1 MDKPEKMPMWRKVLI
16 AICSLLIIACL
27 ILVGN
32 IKSIITR
39 EDSERNTITA
49 VFEANEYLKPLL
61 DFDELSEKGHKR
73 FLQENEDK
81 LKKYQEGDFED
92 YDRACHVLFNN
103 LKFKKIFGKE
113 IFDSTIR
120 EYGNRE
126 EAYDYRCEK
135 LRNKVVSE
143 AFNYLYSP
151 YNKNGSRDNSRGLGV
166 EWEEYNQ
173 MSISAKEDFIR
184 TDFQERYDKIVEK
197 ENDDRELWGRLLL
210 SAVLLLGISIFLLV
224 AKKLGKIN
232 FLARNTA
239 IFCILC
245 FAINYIIHQFL
256 VLFHP
261 DYLEMEGFVIFF
273 FLFSLLTLPLME
285 VFLANRSKQ
294 DYFKYYLI
302 PDRLSEKLINN
313 DYRKRLLMIF
323 LIYPLFYLIP
333 IPFAGLFVFLFY
345 ILPVLLILGIIWII
359 MWIKEGK
366 RMDVKPQVQNDRARL
381 YCRHCGKLIDADSD
395 FCRYCGKKL

>member
-39 EDSERNTITA
+39 EESERNTITA

-61 DFDELSEKGHKR
+61 DFDELSEKEHKR

-126 EAYDYRCEK
+126 EAYDYRCEM

-173 MSISAKEDFIR
+173 MSIPAKEDFIR

-232 FLARNTA
+232 FHARNTA

-245 FAINYIIHQFL
+245 FAINYIIHLFL

-366 RMDVKPQVQNDRARL
+366 RMDVKPQIQNDRARL

-395 FCRYCGKKL
+395 FCRYCGKKH

>member
-1 MDKPEKMPMWRKVLI
+1 MDKKDNMPIWRKVLV

-32 IKSIITR
+32 INSIITN
-39 EDSERNTITA
+39 EESERNTITA
-49 VFEANEYLKPLL
+49 VFESNDYLKPLL
-61 DFDELSEKGHKR
+61 NYDELSEKEHKR
-73 FLQENEDK
+73 FLQYCKEKQLHYHTIGEYKRTLQNLYND
-81 LKKYQEGDFED
+81 
-92 YDRACHVLFNN
+92 
-103 LKFKKIFGKE
+103 LKFKQIFGKD
-113 IFDSTIR
+113 IYDSTIR
-120 EYGNRE
+120 EYSNRE
-126 EAYDYRCEK
+126 EAYDFRCEM
-135 LRNKVVSE
+135 LRNKVVSD

-151 YNKNGSRDNSRGLGV
+151 FTKNGSRDNNKGLGAK
-166 EWEEYNQ
+166 WEEYNQ

-232 FLARNTA
+232 FHARNTA

-261 DYLEMEGFVIFF
+261 DYLEMEGFVFFF

>member
-1 MDKPEKMPMWRKVLI
+1 MDKKDNMPIWRKVLV

-32 IKSIITR
+32 IESIITN
-39 EDSERNTITA
+39 EESEMNKPSLI
-49 VFEANEYLKPLL
+49 FEQDEILSRLL
-61 DFDELSEKGHKR
+61 NFDELSWYKKEQ
-73 FLQENEDK
+73 FTNDIENL
-81 LKKYQEGDFED
+81 LKNCRTLS
-92 YDRACHVLFNN
+92 DRQKACNELYNN
-103 LKFKKIFGKE
+103 WKFVQIFGNEK
-113 IFDSTIR
+113 FDSLISVGI
-120 EYGNRE
+120 EYDNR
-126 EAYDYRCEK
+126 CQM
-135 LRNKVVSE
+135 LRNKVVSD

-151 YNKNGSRDNSRGLGV
+151 FTPNGTRDNRKGLGDN
-166 EWEEYNQ
+166 WEKYNQ
-173 MSISAKEDFIR
+173 MSIPAKEEFIR

-210 SAVLLLGISIFLLV
+210 SAVLLIGISIFLLV
-224 AKKLGKIN
+224 AKKPGKN
-232 FLARNTA
+232 NCHARKTA
-239 IFCILC
+239 MYCILC

-256 VLFHP
+256 VIFHP

-285 VFLANRSKQ
+285 AFLANRSKQ
-294 DYFKYYLI
+294 DYFNYYLI

-323 LIYPLFYLIP
+323 LIYPLFYIIP

-359 MWIKEGK
+359 IWIKEGK
-366 RMDVKPQVQNDRARL
+366 RMDTKPQTQNERARL

>member
-1 MDKPEKMPMWRKVLI
+1 MDKKDNMPIWRKVLV

-32 IKSIITR
+32 INSIITN
-39 EDSERNTITA
+39 EESEMNKPSLI
-49 VFEANEYLKPLL
+49 FEQNEFLSRLL
-61 DFDELSEKGHKR
+61 SFDELSWYKKKQFTNDIEYLLKNCRTPSDRQKAC
-73 FLQENEDK
+73 NE
-81 LKKYQEGDFED
+81 LY
-92 YDRACHVLFNN
+92 NN
-103 LKFKKIFGKE
+103 WKFVQIFGNE
-113 IFDSTIR
+113 EFDSLISVGIG
-120 EYGNRE
+120 YDNR
-126 EAYDYRCEK
+126 CQM
-135 LRNKVVSE
+135 LRNKVVSD

-151 YNKNGSRDNSRGLGV
+151 FTPNGTRDNRKGLGAD
-166 EWEEYNQ
+166 WEEYNQ
-173 MSISAKEDFIR
+173 MSIPAKEEFIR

-197 ENDDRELWGRLLL
+197 ENDDREMWGRLLL

-224 AKKLGKIN
+224 AKKLGKN
-232 FLARNTA
+232 NSHARNTA
-239 IFCILC
+239 LYCILC

-256 VLFHP
+256 VIFHP

-294 DYFKYYLI
+294 DYFNYYLI

>member
-1 MDKPEKMPMWRKVLI
+1 MDKKDNMPIWRKILI

-32 IKSIITR
+32 IESIITY
-39 EDSERNTITA
+39 EESEMNKPSLI
-49 VFEANEYLKPLL
+49 FEQNEFLSRLL
-61 DFDELSEKGHKR
+61 SFDELSWYKKKQFTNDIEYLLKNCRTPSDRQKAC
-73 FLQENEDK
+73 NE
-81 LKKYQEGDFED
+81 LY
-92 YDRACHVLFNN
+92 NN
-103 LKFKKIFGKE
+103 WKFVQIFGNE
-113 IFDSTIR
+113 EFDSLISVGIG
-120 EYGNRE
+120 YDNR
-126 EAYDYRCEK
+126 CQM
-135 LRNKVVSE
+135 LRNKVVSD

-151 YNKNGSRDNSRGLGV
+151 FTPNGTRDNRKGLGAD
-166 EWEEYNQ
+166 WEEYNQ
-173 MSISAKEDFIR
+173 MSIPAKEEFIR

-197 ENDDRELWGRLLL
+197 ENDDREMWGRLLL

-224 AKKLGKIN
+224 AKKLGKN
-232 FLARNTA
+232 NSHARNTA
-239 IFCILC
+239 LYCILC

-256 VLFHP
+256 VIFHP
-261 DYLEMEGFVIFF
+261 DYLEMEGFVLFF

-294 DYFKYYLI
+294 DYFNYYLI
-302 PDRLSEKLINN
+302 PDRLSEKLFNN

-323 LIYPLFYLIP
+323 LIYPLFYIIP

-366 RMDVKPQVQNDRARL
+366 GIDTKPQIQNDRARL

>member
-1 MDKPEKMPMWRKVLI
+1 MDKKDNMPIWRKILI

-32 IKSIITR
+32 IESIITY
-39 EDSERNTITA
+39 EESEMNKPSLI
-49 VFEANEYLKPLL
+49 FEQNEFLSRLL
-61 DFDELSEKGHKR
+61 SFDELSWYKKKQFTNDIEYLLKNCRTPSDRQKAC
-73 FLQENEDK
+73 NE
-81 LKKYQEGDFED
+81 LY
-92 YDRACHVLFNN
+92 NN
-103 LKFKKIFGKE
+103 WKFVQIFGNE
-113 IFDSTIR
+113 EFDSLISVGIG
-120 EYGNRE
+120 YDNR
-126 EAYDYRCEK
+126 CQM
-135 LRNKVVSE
+135 LRNKVVSD

-151 YNKNGSRDNSRGLGV
+151 FTPNGTRDNRKGLGAD
-166 EWEEYNQ
+166 WEEYNQ
-173 MSISAKEDFIR
+173 MSIPAKEEFIR

-197 ENDDRELWGRLLL
+197 ENDDREMWGRLLL

-224 AKKLGKIN
+224 AKKLGKN
-232 FLARNTA
+232 NSHARNTA
-239 IFCILC
+239 LYCILC

-256 VLFHP
+256 VIFHP
-261 DYLEMEGFVIFF
+261 DYLEMERFVLFF

-294 DYFKYYLI
+294 DYFNYYLI
-302 PDRLSEKLINN
+302 PDRLSEKLFNN

-323 LIYPLFYLIP
+323 LIYPLFYIIP

-366 RMDVKPQVQNDRARL
+366 GIDTKPQIQNDRARL